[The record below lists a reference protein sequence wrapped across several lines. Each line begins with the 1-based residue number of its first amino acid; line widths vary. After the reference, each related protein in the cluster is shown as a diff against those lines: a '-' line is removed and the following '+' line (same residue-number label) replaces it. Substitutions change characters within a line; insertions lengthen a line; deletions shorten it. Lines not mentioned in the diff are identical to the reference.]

1 MQISRL
7 FEIIYI
13 LMNKN
18 TVTAKELAE
27 RFEVSQRTIYRDI
40 DTLALAGVP
49 VYTTKGKGGGIS
61 LVEDF
66 VLNKSLLSER
76 EQNEILS
83 ALQGLNAMN
92 CEDAEAV
99 LKKLSNLF
107 NKSTASWLEVDFS
120 DWGEH
125 NGEIF
130 RLVKTAILE
139 KRVLEFSYYNTCGE
153 KTHRQMEPLQL
164 WFKHRAWYVKGFC
177 LLKHDVRMFR
187 LTRITDPMLT
197 GEVFTERKLLCEVPI
212 QSEQIKEHELDLK
225 LKIAP
230 EMAYRVYDEF
240 GEDMFVKN
248 SDGSHTVS
256 VTWPEDD
263 WVYGFILSFGEYIEV
278 LEPEH
283 VKAVIKGK
291 LQKILS
297 VYT

>member
-1 MQISRL
+1 MQINRL

-27 RFEVSQRTIYRDI
+27 RFEVSQRTVYRDI

-61 LVEDF
+61 LMEDF
-66 VLNKSLLSER
+66 VLNKSLLSEA

-83 ALQGLNAMN
+83 ALQGLRAVKA
-92 CEDAEAV
+92 EDAEAV
-99 LKKLSNLF
+99 LDKLSSLF
-107 NKSTASWLEVDFS
+107 NKSTVSWLEVDFS

-139 KRVLEFSYYNTCGE
+139 KRVLEFSYYGTKGE
-153 KTHRQMEPLQL
+153 RTLRRIEPLQL

-187 LTRITDPMLT
+187 LTRIVDPMLT
-197 GEVFTERKLLCEVPI
+197 GEVFAERKLLYETPAPI
-212 QSEQIKEHELDLK
+212 EQKKEHEIDLK

-240 GEDMFVKN
+240 GADMFVKN
-248 SDGSHTVS
+248 GDGSYTVS
-256 VTWPEDD
+256 VTWPEDE

-278 LEPEH
+278 LGPER
-283 VKAVIKGK
+283 VKVVIREK
-291 LQKILS
+291 LQKILKA
-297 VYT
+297 YL